1 MRYIIS
7 MFLTI
12 VSLNLGTSQKIE
24 LVDADNLYRSLQFTQ
39 ALQTL
44 NNLINAYPDLAE
56 AYMQRARVYGALGN
70 DRAKD
75 QDIAMANYL
84 NPYSHLLY
92 SSLDRAK
99 LIAQK
104 KYAYSTDVYEDEDN
118 ASFAKSP
125 LKPELYLEMLENSD
139 QYTQDSIILIS
150 IEQILNKD
158 FDSAEQLLINLK
170 GSSITDKI
178 ALDLLGVIQMKRGN
192 YATAIEYFDQVV
204 AQDPNFIIAY
214 HNRSICYKELGYYQE
229 ANNDLSK
236 AIELNG
242 NLAHFYFTKALLNE
256 QLNDT
261 DAALENY
268 EKAIN
273 ENPEYEEA
281 LINYSVLLKKL
292 GEYEYAIESID
303 QVIDLNPEKAENLFL
318 RGNVNLIY
326 GAYEDAI
333 EDFDAYLK
341 VNQND
346 PKSIFNKGMALI
358 LKGDTMEGCNQ
369 LRRSESLGLK
379 KSIDFI
385 NVTCD

>member
-1 MRYIIS
+1 MRYMIS
-7 MFLTI
+7 LILTI

-75 QDIAMANYL
+75 LDIAMANYL

-92 SSLDRAK
+92 SSMDRAR

-104 KYAYSTDVYEDEDN
+104 KYAYLSDQYEEDE

-125 LKPELYLEMLENSD
+125 LKPELYLQLLEDSH
-139 QYTQDSIILIS
+139 QLTQDSIIQLS

-158 FDSAEQLLINLK
+158 YDNAVQLLINLE

-178 ALDLLGVIQMKRGN
+178 VLDLLGVIQMKRGN
-192 YATAIEYFDQVV
+192 YETAIEYFNQVI
-204 AQDPNFIIAY
+204 AQDTNFIIAY

-229 ANNDLSK
+229 ANNDLNR

-261 DAALENY
+261 DAAIENY
-268 EKAIN
+268 EKAIDQ
-273 ENPEYEEA
+273 NPEYEEA

-292 GEYEYAIESID
+292 GEYEYAIQSID
-303 QVIDLNPEKAENLFL
+303 QVIGLNPNKAENLFL

-333 EDFDAYLK
+333 EDFDAYLEL
-341 VNQND
+341 NQND
-346 PKSIFNKGMALI
+346 PKSIFNKGVALI
-358 LKGDTMEGCNQ
+358 LKGDNNEGCKY

-385 NVTCD
+385 AVTCD